1 MRTLF
6 VLAAVLLLGGTGC
19 LPGALQDDTP
29 DVAVIGVPAGE
40 RLPGAADGLH
50 ARLADASTGFDLVPA
65 ATLRFLEVRS
75 GLVGSRVTSGAAR
88 VARSTGAEVAVTV
101 GAAVLE
107 RELTGSQRRPRQRA
121 ELRLEAVLIRAAD
134 AEVLA
139 RVPGPTLSGERNLDE
154 HELPPIGN
162 DRLLADLVEESLDPL
177 AEAVGRALRD
187 RAAAFSGSSGG

>member
-1 MRTLF
+1 MPF
-6 VLAAVLLLGGTGC
+6 VWAAVLLLVTGC

-29 DVAVIGVPAGE
+29 DVAVIGVPADE

-50 ARLADASTGFDLVPA
+50 ARLTDAPTGFDLVPT

-88 VARSTGAEVAVTV
+88 VARSTGADVAVTI

-107 RELTGSQRRPRQRA
+107 RELTGSEGRPRQRV
-121 ELRLEAVLIRAAD
+121 ELRMEAYLIRAAD

-139 RVPGPTLSGERNLDE
+139 RLQGPTLSGERNLEE
-154 HELPPIGN
+154 HDLPPIGQ
-162 DRLLADLVEESLDPL
+162 DHLLADLIEESLDPL

-187 RAAAFSGSSGG
+187 RADAFSGSSGG